1 MLFRS
6 CALMQLR
13 PCGRGPVVWNP
24 LAPAPYS
31 GSAAPRW
38 AGAKGFQTTGP
49 RPQGLNCINAQS
61 RVAAL
66 PVPENNR
73 VLFSRPVFPQLLLP
87 FISASF
93 PGVRGSF
100 PGDRHVLSNLLAS
113 SLVSLVLCIPFS
125 PLWFEPHPVFLSS
138 PDFRLCG

>member
-1 MLFRS
+1 M
-6 CALMQLR
+6 
-13 PCGRGPVVWNP
+13 
-24 LAPAPYS
+24 
-31 GSAAPRW
+31 
-38 AGAKGFQTTGP
+38 GFQTAGP
-49 RPQGLNCINAQS
+49 RPPGLNCINAQS

-73 VLFSRPVFPQLLLP
+73 ILFSRPVFPQLLLL

-100 PGDRHVLSNLLAS
+100 PGDGHVLSNLLPS

-125 PLWFEPHPVFLSS
+125 SLWFRSPILCSYPVLILDCVGEGFEKE
-138 PDFRLCG
+138 D